1 MDVKREALEEFETYH
16 CLHWALLISTES
28 LVLLFSLLLRVILW
42 GKKISDTMVGE
53 FCLCGQKTRSSLL
66 KWASAFF
73 LWICLL
79 TIKIVLAIITSIS
92 RMWKRELMF

>member
-1 MDVKREALEEFETYH
+1 
-16 CLHWALLISTES
+16 
-28 LVLLFSLLLRVILW
+28 
-42 GKKISDTMVGE
+42 MVGE

-66 KWASAFF
+66 NWASAFF
-73 LWICLL
+73 LWIHLL

>member
-42 GKKISDTMVGE
+42 GKKSQILWWENFVSVVRKPGQV
-53 FCLCGQKTRSSLL
+53 CLNG
-66 KWASAFF
+66 
-73 LWICLL
+73 
-79 TIKIVLAIITSIS
+79 
-92 RMWKRELMF
+92 